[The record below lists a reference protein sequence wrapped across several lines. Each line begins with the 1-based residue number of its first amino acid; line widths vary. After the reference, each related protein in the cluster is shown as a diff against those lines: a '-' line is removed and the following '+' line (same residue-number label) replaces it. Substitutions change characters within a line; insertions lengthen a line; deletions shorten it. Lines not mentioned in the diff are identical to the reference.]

1 METQPS
7 AINGDGVS
15 GTGIDLRVFRD
26 NDGLPVTY
34 DAASN
39 QPREQIIPDELSML
53 WHEILSPLTVIKGY
67 TGTLL
72 DLGHVISEEQKQKYL
87 RGIES
92 ASNRM
97 LKILED
103 LRDITQ
109 LGEIDPLM
117 TRLISL
123 PDVLRQTTAEM
134 QSQTSKHMIKITL
147 AEHLSPVRAEPE
159 RIEQVLTNLLT
170 NAIKYSP
177 EGGDIEIKVRVVQ
190 DEPELRSTFA
200 SAPRVSLPAIIVSII
215 DQGLGIPETELERI
229 FQRFY
234 RINNRSVKS
243 TPGAGLGLY
252 ISRKIV
258 ESHGGRIW
266 AGNGYQGGSIFN
278 FSLPLEEA
286 KSPSH

>member
-1 METQPS
+1 MKEQPS
-7 AINGDGVS
+7 TIFNGGVS
-15 GTGIDLRVFRD
+15 GTGTDLKVYRD

-34 DAASN
+34 DAAN
-39 QPREQIIPDELSML
+39 QPRGRIIPDELSVL

-72 DLGHVISEEQKQKYL
+72 DLGNVISEEQKQKYL

-97 LKILED
+97 LKILENLRYISQGEELD
-103 LRDITQ
+103 L
-109 LGEIDPLM
+109 LM
-117 TRLISL
+117 THLISL
-123 PDVLRQTTAEM
+123 PDLIRQIAAEM
-134 QSQTSKHMIKITL
+134 QSQTSKHMIKIATP
-147 AEHLSPVRAEPE
+147 EYLSPVRAEPE

-177 EGGDIEIKVRVVQ
+177 EGGDIEIEVRVVQ
-190 DEPELRSTFA
+190 DEPELRSAFV
-200 SAPRVSLPAIIVSII
+200 SAPGVSLPSIIVSVI
-215 DQGLGIPETELERI
+215 DHGSGIPETDLERI

-234 RINNRSVKS
+234 RVNNRSVKS